1 MRFYKR
7 EIGKKVIIKW
17 DDTISHLAV
26 KLEQV
31 LKEGCAKKT
40 NIGWLAYYDKDKVI
54 LKSEK
59 WAGDDSG
66 DYTLIPRGMITEVR
80 VLDD

>member
-17 DDTISHLAV
+17 DDTISHL
-26 KLEQV
+26 
-31 LKEGCAKKT
+31 
-40 NIGWLAYYDKDKVI
+40 KVI

>member
-26 KLEQV
+26 K
-31 LKEGCAKKT
+31 
-40 NIGWLAYYDKDKVI
+40 KVI